1 MSASKRRS
9 SEVVNPREIR
19 FASLGAAI
27 LDAVTSSPA
36 FMAFNDRNEGPALP
50 IVLSFA

>member
-9 SEVVNPREIR
+9 PEVVNPKEVR
-19 FASLGAAI
+19 FASLGAAL

-36 FMAFNDRNEGPALP
+36 FIAFNDRNEGPAWAV
-50 IVLSFA
+50 VLGFV